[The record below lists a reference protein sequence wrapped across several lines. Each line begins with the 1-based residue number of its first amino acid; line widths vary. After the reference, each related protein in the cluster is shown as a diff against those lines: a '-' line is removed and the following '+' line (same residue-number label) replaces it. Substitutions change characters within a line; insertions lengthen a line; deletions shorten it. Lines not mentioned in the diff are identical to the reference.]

1 MYKKQ
6 AKHEKKRVKKQ
17 KNKYIYIVILLFL
30 ASATIPISFSKYASK
45 ISKTIMLNIR
55 KPNYTVRYNYML
67 PDEYQEVEYIESTG
81 TQYIDTG
88 VILTNNLKTE
98 VVYSE
103 NNTSSIN
110 FILGAND
117 SKTYYG
123 LSGNEN
129 QTISSYFNSQETT
142 IALAVRENGKKYYGL
157 LDIEYDETN
166 GYRMY
171 SKLEDLSSNTVY
183 EQYSDYN
190 ARNNRKCTKCTYIW
204 IKQ

>member
-6 AKHEKKRVKKQ
+6 TKHEKKRVKKQ

-117 SKTYYG
+117 S
-123 LSGNEN
+123 
-129 QTISSYFNSQETT
+129 TT
-142 IALAVRENGKKYYGL
+142 YYGL

-171 SKLEDLSSNTVY
+171 TKLEDLSSNTVY
-183 EQYSDYN
+183 EQYSGYN
-190 ARNNRKCTKCTYIW
+190 ARNNRRCTKCTYIW
-204 IKQ
+204 SKQ